1 MAKEIEQSA
10 ANDKVNATHT
20 RVWEN
25 LALVSLFGTILGQIL
40 VGGLYLVAQGVW
52 LVCNLVMLSRDF
64 VLARPFSEKVK
75 DAGLVAVTLA
85 LIILRLLG
93 IY

>member
-1 MAKEIEQSA
+1 MTRENAENVE
-10 ANDKVNATHT
+10 VNATRT

-40 VGGLYLVAQGVW
+40 VGGLYLAAQSVW

-64 VLARPFSEKVK
+64 VLSRPFSEKIK